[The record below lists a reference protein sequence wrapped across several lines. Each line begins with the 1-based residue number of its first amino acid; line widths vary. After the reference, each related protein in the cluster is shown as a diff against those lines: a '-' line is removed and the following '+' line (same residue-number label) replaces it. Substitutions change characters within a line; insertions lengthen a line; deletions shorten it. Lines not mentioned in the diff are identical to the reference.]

1 MTKPDELRDALDKV
15 AVSFAER
22 LSEGKKVEAH
32 EVDTFKAL
40 SVYCIG
46 RIRTAG
52 KEKAPD
58 EGPTF
63 DDFQA
68 ALEQERMQ

>member
-52 KEKAPD
+52 KDKAPD
-58 EGPTF
+58 DGPTF

-68 ALEQERMQ
+68 ALEQERIQ

>member
-15 AVSFAER
+15 AISFAER
-22 LSEGKKVEAH
+22 LSKKEKVDAH

-52 KEKAPD
+52 KDKDPD
-58 EGPTF
+58 DGPNF

-68 ALEQERMQ
+68 ALEQESEQ